1 MGSVKY
7 RVKNWSKHNKAFKS
21 RSSVTFWREEKATAQ
36 WQHDPPNGE
45 DKVPRP
51 AGPVTH
57 VVFDATGL
65 KVLVKANGKSTNTP
79 RKSAVPGVNV
89 ESEQVVCEEISLVN
103 VGDNEVLQPC

>member
-1 MGSVKY
+1 ML
-7 RVKNWSKHNKAFKS
+7 
-21 RSSVTFWREEKATAQ
+21 
-36 WQHDPPNGE
+36 
-45 DKVPRP
+45 PRP

-103 VGDNEVLQPC
+103 VGDNEVLPTMLKRWSGKSRQRCQ